1 MAHEPVAVVV
11 HAVEAVPLGVE
22 LREAVSDLGNLSR
35 GRIANGVRLS
45 LVDPCDPLTNTLQI
59 LFDILE
65 KDKEDSAAP

>member
-1 MAHEPVAVVV
+1 MAHAPVAVVV